1 MLQKRIL
8 VLFVYI
14 LAFFTNEIKAEL
26 PYLVY
31 SAEQMLQH
39 KKQCREKMQSS
50 NQRDESYQLNRALL
64 TVSGD
69 DADYIPKVAG
79 AGEIF
84 FDGILHYQ
92 LMHNGIKILLNSY
105 YDVQWI
111 TDVIYALKGHHE
123 PQEEKCFFE
132 ILKYIPDNATMIE
145 LGSYWAYYSL
155 WFASQIPGAANY
167 MIEPDPQRLEIGKKN
182 FQLNNKTGFFFR
194 GYAGNIL
201 DRDPDIRDAE
211 CIAIDKFIE
220 REGIQHVHIL
230 HADIQG
236 SEVTML
242 ETTVKYLDKI
252 DYFFISTHDVKTH
265 HVPCVEFF
273 KKHGLII
280 LAEHTAAQ
288 SCSGDGLLV
297 AKRKG
302 APGPDHFPIRLY

>member
-220 REGIQHVHIL
+220 REGIQHVYIL
-230 HADIQG
+230 HGDIQG
-236 SEVTML
+236 S
-242 ETTVKYLDKI
+242 
-252 DYFFISTHDVKTH
+252 
-265 HVPCVEFF
+265 
-273 KKHGLII
+273 
-280 LAEHTAAQ
+280 
-288 SCSGDGLLV
+288 
-297 AKRKG
+297 
-302 APGPDHFPIRLY
+302 